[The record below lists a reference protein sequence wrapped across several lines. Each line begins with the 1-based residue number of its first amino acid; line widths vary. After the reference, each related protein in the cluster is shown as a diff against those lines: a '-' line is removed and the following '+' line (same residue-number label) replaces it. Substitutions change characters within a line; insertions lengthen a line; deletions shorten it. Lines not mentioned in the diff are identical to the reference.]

1 MADDPWAA
9 FGGAPQPPQP
19 PTAPTAAAPA
29 APSTASPPP
38 SAGSDADAWG
48 AFGGAPVAV
57 PPTQPP
63 AAKPGGGIVRNVG
76 AGVLEGDAAAI
87 NTLSDPFGNIIGKPF
102 QTAAMFMHDALAP
115 VFGYERFSD
124 ADRAALLDDTVP
136 QPGTRLVS
144 ALPGAN
150 PADVPATTPAEQ
162 ITRKAVAAGTA
173 AGTLGGVGPGL
184 IAATTAPVG
193 AAAAEVVP
201 PWAAPATEL
210 ATDAAAGTVA
220 SRVVTPIR
228 TVTPPGRQQLVEN
241 LQNEGVPLTAG
252 EQTGSKPL
260 LKTEQMLGQVPG
272 SAGPIANDVQ
282 AQQQA
287 INSAVASKAGLI
299 SDTLEPTVLNQH
311 LDDVGNQIG
320 TLAANNNMPIDAPFA
335 QTLGQIRQALPFM
348 KTDAAQEIQARLTQ
362 LNGMI
367 TLDAN
372 GNPIVAGPAYQSL
385 MSDLNDSIKG
395 SSGTTQTKLLQ
406 LKDTLRQQ
414 MESGMAPDD
423 AAQWRQLN
431 RWYANGKV
439 IQDAMGAAGAKPA
452 VGDISLPQL
461 RVAINNS
468 MGRDA
473 YAKGYGDLNDLAR
486 AGQSVLR
493 QPADSGSP
501 QGILINRL
509 LQGLSTIGAGAGAL
523 SHGAEGM
530 VAGAAAP
537 LVGPWVIG
545 QGMRGRI
552 PFTNYSPGQ
561 GYLTNQL
568 TKNVDPRIVAAITNE
583 ANEEQRRNQMMPGG
597 PIPTITVRPQPQP

>member
-9 FGGAPQPPQP
+9 FGGAPVTPQP
-19 PTAPTAAAPA
+19 PPATTTTAPPPSGAA
-29 APSTASPPP
+29 PP
-38 SAGSDADAWG
+38 SAGNDAGSWA

-63 AAKPGGGIVRNVG
+63 APRPGGGIVRNVG

-102 QTAAMFMHDALAP
+102 QTAAMFAHDLLAP
-115 VFGYERFSD
+115 VFGYDRFSD
-124 ADRAALLDDTVP
+124 ADRAALLEDTVP
-136 QPGTRLVS
+136 QPGSRLIA

-162 ITRKAVAAGTA
+162 LTRKAVAAGTA
-173 AGTLGGVGPGL
+173 AGTLGGVGPGV

-193 AAAAEVVP
+193 DVASKMVP

-210 ATDAAAGTVA
+210 ATDALAGTGV
-220 SRVVTPIR
+220 SHVVTPIR

-241 LQNEGVPLTAG
+241 LQNENVPLTAG
-252 EQTGSKPL
+252 EVTGSKPL
-260 LKTEQMLGQVPG
+260 LKTEQILGQAPG
-272 SAGPIANDVQ
+272 SAGPIAADVA
-282 AQQQA
+282 AQQRA
-287 INSAVASKAGLI
+287 LNRAVASKAGLD
-299 SDTLEPTVLNQH
+299 SDTLDPTTLNTH
-311 LDDVGNQIG
+311 MSDVGSQIG
-320 TLAANNNMPIDAPFA
+320 TLASNNNMPIDAAFA
-335 QTLGQIRQALPFM
+335 QTMGQIKQSLPFM
-348 KTDAAQEIQARLTQ
+348 KSDAAQEIQARLTQ
-362 LNGMI
+362 LNKMI
-367 TLDAN
+367 TVDAN
-372 GNPIVAGPAYQSL
+372 GNPIVPGPAFVNL
-385 MSDLNDSIKG
+385 LSDLNDSIRG
-395 SSGTTQTKLLQ
+395 SGGTTQTKLLQ
-406 LKDTLRQQ
+406 LKETLRQQ

-431 RWYANGKV
+431 RYYANGKV

-468 MGRDA
+468 MGQDA
-473 YAKGYGDLNDLAR
+473 YSRGYGDLNNLAR

-493 QPADSGSP
+493 TPADSGSP

-509 LQGLSTIGAGAGAL
+509 LQTASTIGAGVGGLYHGVEGIAAGA
-523 SHGAEGM
+523 G
-530 VAGAAAP
+530 AP
-537 LVGPWVIG
+537 LAGPWVIG
-545 QGMRGRI
+545 QAMRGRI

-568 TKNVDPRIVAAITNE
+568 TKNVDPRIVAAITNA
-583 ANEEQRRNQMMPGG
+583 ANEEDRRNQMMP
-597 PIPTITVRPQPQP
+597 R